1 VSADPGG
8 KAAASGSI
16 TGEQEGAA
24 ASHPVFEPVLADLSE
39 RHRDEVLAAFAAV
52 EHSPEP
58 VPEIQLA
65 ALRDATMRRSLDALL
80 ARVGRTLIPL
90 GEQASG
96 GPAWTSGYRDETA
109 AELAAAGWHS
119 LPAIDRAVLVLVL
132 VHSVA
137 IPRSRGTLAGDAWT
151 SAQPTMLAGLQ
162 DTSRIQPTDMRSAL
176 QRLRAAGLVQLV
188 PQRAGAGQSSAYL
201 PGPQLHR
208 LTPAARRRL
217 QEQLILAAAPSSPLA
232 AAIRARHAPTGGR
245 PA

>member
-1 VSADPGG
+1 VSADP
-8 KAAASGSI
+8 AADASAASTTSTATAG
-16 TGEQEGAA
+16 GDAA
-24 ASHPVFEPVLADLSE
+24 GNHPVFEPVLAELSE

-80 ARVGRTLIPL
+80 GRVGRTLIQL
-90 GEQASG
+90 SDQT
-96 GPAWTSGYRDETA
+96 WTSGYRDETA

-132 VHSVA
+132 IHSVA
-137 IPRSRGTLAGDAWT
+137 IPRSRGTLPGDAWT
-151 SAQPTMLAGLQ
+151 SAQPTMLAELQ
-162 DTSRIQPTDMRSAL
+162 DSSRIQPTDMRSAL

-188 PQRAGAGQSSAYL
+188 PLRAGAGQSSAYL

-217 QEQLILAAAPSSPLA
+217 QEELILAAAPSSPLA
-232 AAIRARHAPTGGR
+232 AAIRARHATKGGR
-245 PA
+245 T

>member
-1 VSADPGG
+1 VSVTAGTD
-8 KAAASGSI
+8 
-16 TGEQEGAA
+16 
-24 ASHPVFEPVLADLSE
+24 PVFGPVLDELGE

-58 VPEIQLA
+58 VPEIHLA

-80 ARVGRTLIPL
+80 ARVGRTLIQV
-90 GEQASG
+90 GEY
-96 GPAWTSGYRDETA
+96 AWTSAYRDDVA
-109 AELAAAGWHS
+109 AELAEAGWHS
-119 LPAIDRAVLVLVL
+119 LPDIDRAVLVLVL

-137 IPRSRGTLAGDAWT
+137 IPRSRGTLPGDAWT
-151 SAQPTMLAGLQ
+151 SGQPTMLIELQ
-162 DTSRIQPTDMRSAL
+162 DASRIQPTDMRAAL

-217 QEQLILAAAPSSPLA
+217 QEELILAAAPSSPLA
-232 AAIRARHAPTGGR
+232 AAIRARHGHATTGGH
-245 PA
+245 A

>member
-1 VSADPGG
+1 VSADPG
-8 KAAASGSI
+8 AATTSSDAASEPG
-16 TGEQEGAA
+16 GAA
-24 ASHPVFEPVLADLSE
+24 GNHPVFEPVLAELSE

-80 ARVGRTLIPL
+80 GRVGRTLIQL
-90 GEQASG
+90 GDQT
-96 GPAWTSGYRDETA
+96 WTSGYRDETA

-132 VHSVA
+132 IHSVA
-137 IPRSRGTLAGDAWT
+137 IPRSRGTLPGDAWT
-151 SAQPTMLAGLQ
+151 SAQPTMLAELQ
-162 DTSRIQPTDMRSAL
+162 DSSRIQPTDMRAAL

-188 PQRAGAGQSSAYL
+188 PLRAGAGQSSAYL

-217 QEQLILAAAPSSPLA
+217 QEELILAAAPSSPLA
-232 AAIRARHAPTGGR
+232 AAIRARHATRGATRGTEG